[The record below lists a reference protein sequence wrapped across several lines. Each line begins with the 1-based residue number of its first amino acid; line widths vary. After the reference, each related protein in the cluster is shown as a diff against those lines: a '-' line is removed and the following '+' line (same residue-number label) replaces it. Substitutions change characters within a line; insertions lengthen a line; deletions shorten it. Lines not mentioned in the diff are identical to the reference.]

1 MVPEMVIKLKQGI
14 GRLIRSEK
22 DKGIVSILDGRMGD
36 GSRTGYKDT
45 VWEALPIKNKTM
57 DMTEIRDFYNRV
69 VAENIR

>member
-1 MVPEMVIKLKQGI
+1 
-14 GRLIRSEK
+14 LIRSEK

-36 GSRTGYKDT
+36 SSGTGYKDT

-57 DMTEIRDFYNRV
+57 NLAEIGEFYNRV